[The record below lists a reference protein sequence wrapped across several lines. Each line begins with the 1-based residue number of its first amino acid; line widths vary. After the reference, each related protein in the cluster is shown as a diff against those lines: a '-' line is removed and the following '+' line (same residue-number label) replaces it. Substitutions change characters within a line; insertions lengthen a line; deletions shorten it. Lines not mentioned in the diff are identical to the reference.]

1 MLFWYLKPLWCTGKM
16 VRPKSPKPHQIK
28 AKKLHPSVQ
37 KKINNFKQLNPEY
50 TYHLYDDKDM
60 DDFVNEH
67 FNGEIAECYNKLN
80 IIVAKVDF
88 WRYLVVYK
96 YGGIYLETGYLG

>member
-1 MLFWYLKPLWCTGKM
+1 MIEKNIFQSWHT
-16 VRPKSPKPHQIK
+16 
-28 AKKLHPSVQ
+28 KKLHPSVQ

-80 IIVAKVDF
+80 IIVII
-88 WRYLVVYK
+88 WNP
-96 YGGIYLETGYLG
+96 GLGNCTL